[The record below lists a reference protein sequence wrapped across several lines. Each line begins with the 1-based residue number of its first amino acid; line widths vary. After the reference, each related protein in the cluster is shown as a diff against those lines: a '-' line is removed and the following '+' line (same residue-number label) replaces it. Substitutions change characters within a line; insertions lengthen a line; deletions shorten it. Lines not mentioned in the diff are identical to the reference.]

1 MCRAATHARASAGE
15 ISAALRRLGCGLT
28 STQVEELVAS
38 IDTDGDGTVN
48 IEEFVAALASAGGS
62 QHRGALTPAQ
72 EVRQWNRSY

>member
-1 MCRAATHARASAGE
+1 
-15 ISAALRRLGCGLT
+15 LT

-72 EVRQWNRSY
+72 EVRQWNPSY